1 MYTDTC
7 HGLEQLSE
15 IIVGSLDWRCC
26 RYYKYLQSFRPAPG
40 VPSDDIS
47 AAASSK
53 NGVLVDVLPLV
64 VSDGWY

>member
-1 MYTDTC
+1 MYTDTY

-15 IIVGSLDWRCC
+15 IIVGSLTGALLC
-26 RYYKYLQSFRPAPG
+26 YKYLQSFRPAAG

-53 NGVLVDVLPLV
+53 YGVLVDVLPLV